1 VTHARFAPGSES
13 DKEETVPTQ
22 QRIAID
28 DIVEAATV
36 GVLRALES
44 RKISGEAFTQENG
57 FFVRFAVYAGGFPGP
72 IEIAPGVAAGAREG
86 GV

>member
-1 VTHARFAPGSES
+1 M
-13 DKEETVPTQ
+13 PTQ

-44 RKISGEAFTQENG
+44 RKISGAAFTQENG

-72 IEIAPGVAAGAREG
+72 VDVVPGIGAGAQEAG
-86 GV
+86 T